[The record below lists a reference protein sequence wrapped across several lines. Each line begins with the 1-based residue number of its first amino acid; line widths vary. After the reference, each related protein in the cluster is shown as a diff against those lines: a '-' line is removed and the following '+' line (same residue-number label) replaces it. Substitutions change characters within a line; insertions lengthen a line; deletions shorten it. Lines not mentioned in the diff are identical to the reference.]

1 MARVSTYLFWILIV
15 CIIVTGIVQLF
26 SSNDTADFYSLMDTI
41 IKVALGAWGGASITE
56 ETIINKQRKKK
67 K

>member
-1 MARVSTYLFWILIV
+1 MAKVSTYLFLILTV

-26 SSNDTADFYSLMDTI
+26 STNDTTDFYSLMDTI

-56 ETIINKQRKKK
+56 EAIINKQGKKK